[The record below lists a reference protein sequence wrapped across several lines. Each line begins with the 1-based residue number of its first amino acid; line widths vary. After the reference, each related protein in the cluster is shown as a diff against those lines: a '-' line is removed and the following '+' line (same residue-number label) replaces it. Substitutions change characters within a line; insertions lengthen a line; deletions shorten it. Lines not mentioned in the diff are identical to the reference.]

1 MRLLDYET
9 IDGQEGSYNDLIK
22 QLVRKTRHYYS
33 EVSGEEFK
41 SAVPELRGMEAKIQH
56 LDREFGN
63 DYRDYLSDI
72 IEELGQESEAENL
85 LIDELKRT
93 SSILISQLD
102 GQNFNIDDFAFDF
115 ANHRG
120 INIVEFY
127 GYKEN
132 KQLDSTANMFKDILQ
147 SLAYRH
153 NVIFIDSS
161 KASFLQGEN

>member
-1 MRLLDYET
+1 MRLLSFET

-22 QLVRKTRHYYS
+22 QFVRKTRYYYS
-33 EVSGEEFK
+33 EVSGDEFK
-41 SAVPELRGMEAKIQH
+41 MAVPELKAMEAKIQH

-63 DYRDYLSDI
+63 EHRDYLSDI
-72 IEELGQESEAENL
+72 LDELGQESETENL
-85 LIDELKRT
+85 LIDELKGT
-93 SSILISQLD
+93 ANVLIPQLD
-102 GQNFNIDDFAFDF
+102 GQDFNIDNFAFDF
-115 ANHRG
+115 ANHKG

-161 KASFLQGEN
+161 RTTE